1 MRPVIFHQPVSQA
14 ALWSLRLASFGAVV
28 AGLAALLAH
37 FRAIDPLAG
46 LVVLAGAG
54 LFALAAIL
62 LAAAAA
68 VAVWRTGAQGTA
80 MALAGL
86 ALSLLVLA
94 YPAAFAVQAVRL
106 PVLSDVTTD
115 IADPP
120 EFALSAKALAARG
133 GKTPGD
139 VSAATRQAQLRAY
152 PAVQSKLV
160 DAEGSE
166 ALQLVLKVIALR
178 GWKVVEQTAPGGRSG
193 LGHIDAVDRTRMMS
207 FPDDIAIRLRPL
219 PGQTRVDVRSVSRY
233 GLHDFG
239 TNARRIEAF
248 MTELQAQADAR

>member
-1 MRPVIFHQPVSQA
+1 MKHVIINKPPSQA
-14 ALWSLRLASFGAVV
+14 ALWSARLALFAVVV

-54 LFALAAIL
+54 LFAVLAVMLSAT
-62 LAAAAA
+62 AA
-68 VAVWRTGAQGTA
+68 VTVWRTGCRGTA

-86 ALSLLVLA
+86 ALSGLVLA
-94 YPAAFAVQAVRL
+94 YPGYFAVQALRL
-106 PVLSDVTTD
+106 PVMSDITTD

-120 EFALSAKALAARG
+120 EFARSAKALAARG
-133 GKTPGD
+133 GKTPGE
-139 VSAATRQAQLRAY
+139 VPAATRLAQQRAY
-152 PAVQSKLV
+152 PGVQPVLI
-160 DAEGSE
+160 DAEGGE
-166 ALQLVLKVIALR
+166 ALQLVLKAVALR
-178 GWKVVEQTAPGGRSG
+178 GWRVVEQTAPGGRSG
-193 LGHIDAVDRTRMMS
+193 LGHIDAVDRTRIMA
-207 FPDDIAIRLRPL
+207 FADDIAIRLRPL

-248 MTELQAQADAR
+248 MAELQAQADAR